1 MVACGCLLLASGELS
16 AISVEG
22 SRPPA
27 RSMWWGSNVDRKRG
41 DWFAGQIVSKHW
53 GKKRIDASKE
63 KLFQVSYSVR
73 NL

>member
-1 MVACGCLLLASGELS
+1 
-16 AISVEG
+16 
-22 SRPPA
+22 
-27 RSMWWGSNVDRKRG
+27 MWWGSNVDRKRG